1 MPAHRLSL
9 LKPSP
14 IRAITDGTPPG
25 AIPLGLGEPT
35 WDLPEVARKAL
46 LRNPGP
52 CGYVPHA
59 GLLDLRKA
67 VAAFHGSHSDEV
79 LITTGSQGALFAL
92 FQAWVNPGSKV
103 LVPDP
108 GFVAYPALAFMAGA
122 EPVAYP
128 LSPGRFRLDATAL
141 IRVLNATEDVS
152 VVILNLPSNPTGGG
166 GDLEALRSVAEACT
180 ARGVLLISD
189 EVYRDLHFGT
199 RSPSLRD
206 VSDRGVVTSSVSK
219 GWGAPGLR
227 VGWAVGDPAWLTP
240 ARVVHGYAVTGTAT
254 PAQWAAL
261 ALLEH
266 SETVL
271 AEARAAV
278 QVRWEALASAL
289 RAELGHTPE
298 PPDGAFYHFLPLPAS
313 AHADPLAFALK
324 LRDEAK
330 VVLIPGLA
338 FGEGGRAHAR
348 LSFAATPEQL
358 REGVRRLAPYWGTR
372 GEAIP

>member
-1 MPAHRLSL
+1 MQTASRLSL

-35 WDLPEVARKAL
+35 WDLPEPARLAL
-46 LRNPGP
+46 LRAPGP

-59 GLLDLRKA
+59 GLTDLRKA
-67 VAAFHGSHSDEV
+67 VAAFHGATVDEV

-92 FQAWVNPGSKV
+92 FQAWLEPGTKV

-108 GFVAYPALAFMAGA
+108 GFVAYPALAHMAGA
-122 EPVAYP
+122 VPVPYA
-128 LSPGRFRLDATAL
+128 LSPDRFRLDADAL
-141 IRVLNATEDVS
+141 LQVLAATPDAS
-152 VVILNLPSNPTGGG
+152 AVILNLPSNPTGGG
-166 GDLEALRSVAEACT
+166 GDLEALRRVAEACV
-180 ARGVLLISD
+180 ARGLLLISD
-189 EVYRDLHFGT
+189 EVYRDLHFGV
-199 RSPSLRD
+199 RPPGLRD
-206 VSDRGVVTSSVSK
+206 VTDRGVVVSSVSK

-227 VGWAVGDPAWLTP
+227 VGWAIGDPAWLTP

-266 SETVL
+266 SEAIL
-271 AEARAAV
+271 AEARDAIRG
-278 QVRWEALASAL
+278 RWEALAEAL
-289 RAELGHTPE
+289 REHLGQTVT
-298 PPDGAFYHFLPLPAS
+298 PPDGTFYHFMPLPES
-313 AHADPLAFALK
+313 AHANPLAFALK

-338 FGEGGRAHAR
+338 FGETGRGHVR

-358 REGVRRLAPYWGTR
+358 REGVKRLAPYWR
-372 GEAIP
+372 S

>member
-1 MPAHRLSL
+1 MNPATRLSL

-46 LRNPGP
+46 LREPGP
-52 CGYVPHA
+52 CAYVPHA
-59 GLLDLRKA
+59 GLTELRRA
-67 VAAFHGSHSDEV
+67 VGSFHGAHLDEV

-108 GFVAYPALAFMAGA
+108 GFVAYPALARMAGA
-122 EPVAYP
+122 VPVPYS
-128 LSPGRFRLDATAL
+128 LSADRFRLDADAL
-141 IRVLNATEDVS
+141 VAVLEATPDVS

-166 GDLEALRSVAEACT
+166 GSLEALRRVAEACT

-189 EVYRDLHFGT
+189 EVYRDLHFGQ
-199 RSPSLRD
+199 RAPSLRD
-206 VSDRGVVTSSVSK
+206 VTDRGVVTSSVSK

-227 VGWAVGDPAWLTP
+227 VGWAVGDPAWLVP

-261 ALLEH
+261 ALIEH

-278 QVRWEALASAL
+278 QLRWEALAAAL
-289 RAELGHTPE
+289 KVELGQVVS
-298 PPDGAFYHFLPLPAS
+298 PPDGTFYHFMPLPPP
-313 AHADPLAFALK
+313 AHVDPLAFALK

-338 FGEGGRAHAR
+338 FGEGGRGHAR

-358 REGVRRLAPYWGTR
+358 CEGVRRLAPYWND
-372 GEAIP
+372 

>member
-1 MPAHRLSL
+1 MNPATRLSL

-35 WDLPEVARKAL
+35 WDLPEVGRQAL
-46 LRNPGP
+46 LRASGP

-59 GLLDLRKA
+59 GLTELRKA
-67 VAAFHGSHSDEV
+67 VASFHGAHSDEV

-92 FQAWVNPGSKV
+92 FQAWVDPGTKV

-108 GFVAYPALAFMAGA
+108 GFVAYPALARMAGA
-122 EPVAYP
+122 EPVPYRLTAD
-128 LSPGRFRLDATAL
+128 RFRLDADAL
-141 IRVLNATEDVS
+141 LQMLEATPKVS
-152 VVILNLPSNPTGGG
+152 AVVLNLPSNPTGGG
-166 GDLEALRSVAEACT
+166 GDLASLKRVADACE

-189 EVYRDLHFGT
+189 EVYRDLHFGV
-199 RSPSLRD
+199 RAPGLRD

-227 VGWAVGDPAWLTP
+227 VGWAVGDPAWLLQ
-240 ARVVHGYAVTGTAT
+240 ARTVHGYAVTGTAT

-261 ALLEH
+261 ALIEH
-266 SETVL
+266 SDTVL

-278 QVRWEALASAL
+278 QLRWEALAAAL
-289 RAELGHTPE
+289 REELGLTAA

-313 AHADPLAFALK
+313 AHADPVAFALK

-338 FGEGGRAHAR
+338 FGEGGRGHAR

-358 REGVRRLAPYWGTR
+358 REGVRRLAPYWNAR
-372 GEAIP
+372 